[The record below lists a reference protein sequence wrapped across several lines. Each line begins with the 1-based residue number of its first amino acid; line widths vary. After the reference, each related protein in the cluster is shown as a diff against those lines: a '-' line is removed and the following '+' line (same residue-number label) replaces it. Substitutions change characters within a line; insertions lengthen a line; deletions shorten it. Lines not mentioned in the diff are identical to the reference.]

1 MIKRITVDNLGAI
14 SQLDTGVLGNINLII
29 GPNQS
34 GKTFLLKALFS
45 AIKAVETYQ
54 RGKENRTDR
63 EILSDKLYWTFQTSA
78 LGNIVKKGE
87 SNLSFTM
94 ESDAGEV
101 FTYSFGPSTTKQANI
116 DQNTFDPRSSNSV
129 FIPAKEIISIKD
141 IILEAK
147 DENRFG
153 FEEPY
158 SDLAKALSRTQKG
171 KNYKSFAEARQNVSD
186 MVGGRL
192 EYNED
197 KKEWQFR
204 DKSRRVYDIAATSEG
219 VKKLSI
225 LDLLLGNHYLD
236 NQSII
241 LIDEVEANLHPSLIS
256 RLLDT
261 ILSLANAGVQ
271 FFIASH
277 SYFVVKR
284 LYIMAHKQAMS
295 IPVLSFEDGVCQVGD
310 LQQEMPKA
318 IQGVKVLSSD
328 ETLVDDATTD
338 QPNATTL
345 AAMKE
350 AEGSTDAGVVRMD
363 SLQSFMASMD

>member
-1 MIKRITVDNLGAI
+1 MIKSILINNLGAI
-14 SQLDTGVLGNINLII
+14 SYLNAGNLGMINLII

-34 GKTFLLKALFS
+34 GKTFLLKALF
-45 AIKAVETYQ
+45 AALKTVETYR
-54 RGKENRTDR
+54 RGKEFRTDR
-63 EILSDKLYWTFQTSA
+63 EILSDKLFWTFQTSE

-87 SNLSFTM
+87 KNMSFSMVSNGDEM
-94 ESDAGEV
+94 
-101 FTYSFGPSTTKQANI
+101 FTYSFGPFTTKQANI
-116 DQNTFDPRSSNSV
+116 DQNTFEQRSSNSI

-147 DENRFG
+147 EDNRFG

-158 SDLAKALSRTQKG
+158 SDLAKALNRTQKG
-171 KNYKSFAEARQNVSD
+171 RNYRSFADARQNVNE

-204 DKSRRVYDIAATSEG
+204 DSNRRVYDISATSEG

-241 LIDEVEANLHPSLIS
+241 LIDEVEANLHPSLIT

-261 ILSLANAGVQ
+261 ILMLAKAGVQ

-277 SYFVVKR
+277 SYFVIKR
-284 LYIMAHKQAMS
+284 LYIMAHRQEMS
-295 IPVLSFEDGVCQVGD
+295 VPVLSFNDGECAVSD
-310 LQQEMPKA
+310 LQREMPKNP
-318 IQGVKVLSSD
+318 IID
-328 ETLVDDATTD
+328 ESINLYKD
-338 QPNATTL
+338 
-345 AAMKE
+345 E
-350 AEGSTDAGVVRMD
+350 I
-363 SLQSFMASMD
+363 SL